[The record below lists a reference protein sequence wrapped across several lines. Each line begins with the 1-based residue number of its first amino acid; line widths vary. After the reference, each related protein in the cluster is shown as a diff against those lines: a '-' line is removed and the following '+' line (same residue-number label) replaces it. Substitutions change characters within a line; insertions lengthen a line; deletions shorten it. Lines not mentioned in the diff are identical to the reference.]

1 MIRTQMTQIE
11 LIGTDYILARKKGET
26 FIFATIFI

>member
-1 MIRTQMTQIE
+1 MIRTQIE

>member
-1 MIRTQMTQIE
+1 MIRTQMTQMG